1 MEKETEKRNDAPGQN
16 KEFTIYVNG
25 TIEKWNNKVISY
37 DEVVRL
43 AFETPPY
50 GVNTEYQV
58 VYSEAQGH
66 KEGTL
71 AKGQTVKIKD
81 GTEFDV
87 SATDK
92 S

>member
-1 MEKETEKRNDAPGQN
+1 MEKKNHENDAPGQN
-16 KEFTIYVNG
+16 KEITIYVNA
-25 TIEKWNNKVISY
+25 TPETWNKKNISFE
-37 DEVVRL
+37 EVVKL

-50 GVNTEYQV
+50 GINTEYQV
-58 VYSEAQGH
+58 VYSEAQGN

-71 AKGQTVKIKD
+71 AEGQSIKIKD
-81 GTEFDV
+81 GAEFDV